1 LLIALAAAPVAL
13 MFAILPSGYIV
24 ALAGLA
30 ILPSLQNALEKA
42 FEAKLRFGAVVAFV
56 VSATAFSV
64 LGIGAGFWALLA
76 AVLASLVAERDE
88 LFEHWQAP
96 TEA

>member
-1 LLIALAAAPVAL
+1 
-13 MFAILPSGYIV
+13 M

-56 VSATAFSV
+56 VSATSFSL
-64 LGIGAGFWALLA
+64 LGIGSGFWALIAAMLA
-76 AVLASLVAERDE
+76 LFVAEREE
-88 LFEHWQAP
+88 LLQYWKTAKRTFNADP
-96 TEA
+96 TGPVPALAG